1 MPMLCPECSYP
12 PLTTL
17 QKIGGV
23 AFVVRSLAACNGLL
37 PEQFVQYSR
46 YLIKVAILHASGI
59 IRGKPKQMFA
69 ELMSM
74 HQGKLRST
82 TAVTPLAGGR
92 GRTDARQIAVHEEG
106 GCAEKRKSRR
116 TRTDGRRRTAAAK
129 IKKQGAERNRRH
141 SSFPRG

>member
-1 MPMLCPECSYP
+1 M
-12 PLTTL
+12 
-17 QKIGGV
+17 
-23 AFVVRSLAACNGLL
+23 
-37 PEQFVQYSR
+37 QYS
-46 YLIKVAILHASGI
+46 LPADLAIKVAILHASGI

-129 IKKQGAERNRRH
+129 IKKQGAERNRGH